1 MSDPIWEKVSELIK
15 DYPSEFNAIAA
26 YNVVSSAW
34 RMGFDVVKQPAGS
47 DLYSAA
53 MQKIHFAATTNAY
66 ATQSQRNAMASGPQ
80 RNAMASGQTNAIEK
94 QAARSTSPP
103 PASE

>member
-66 ATQSQRNAMASGPQ
+66 ATQSQRNAMASG
-80 RNAMASGQTNAIEK
+80 QTNAIEK